1 MAAMLEEGAREQ
13 IKTIS
18 QLKDVNE
25 YQIKKLTLD
34 TDELREANRQL
45 LERAIDFENSTMQ
58 QQMND
63 REKSLNEMS
72 IFKEELMPELEALID
87 KRAHIVV
94 GSLISSS
101 KPPP

>member
-72 IFKEELMPELEALID
+72 TFKEELMPELEALID